1 MVADHVAA
9 AQRGKADRAGPAGA
23 GQTVAAAIGERGQFD
38 APAARDRGA
47 ECQRRARGGI
57 DLVLVVHLEDL
68 DVERVRAERPGDLLG
83 EPEQQVDAEAHVG
96 GPQDRGLPG
105 GRAER
110 LLLRLA
116 EPGRADHVTGAVRSR
131 EPGVR
136 DRRGRA
142 RELDHDIGGRDQR
155 PGVGGR
161 AQSERL
167 AA

>member
-1 MVADHVAA
+1 
-9 AQRGKADRAGPAGA
+9 
-23 GQTVAAAIGERGQFD
+23 
-38 APAARDRGA
+38 
-47 ECQRRARGGI
+47 
-57 DLVLVVHLEDL
+57 VHLEDL
-68 DVERVRAERPGDLLG
+68 DIERVRAERPGDLLG
-83 EPEQQVDAEAHVG
+83 EPEQKVDAEAHVG

-110 LLLRLA
+110 LLLRRLEA
-116 EPGRADHVTGAVRSR
+116 GRPDHVTSTLPGR
-131 EPGVR
+131 EPGMG

-161 AQSERL
+161 AQSERF